1 MIAAHSPAPWKLED
15 RGYKYI
21 VSVPGNGFVT
31 RDVCRM
37 DGSTMAAFE
46 QRANAVLISL
56 SPELLDLLE
65 RWVATPYDEYHQ
77 QGALAQEASALIAR
91 ARGTA

>member
-1 MIAAHSPAPWKLED
+1 MTLVHSPAPWKLED
-15 RGYKYI
+15 RGIKYI
-21 VSVPGNGFVT
+21 VSAPGNGYIT
-31 RDVCRM
+31 RDVCRL

-56 SPELLDLLE
+56 APELLDLLE

-77 QGALAQEASALIAR
+77 QGAMAQEASALIAR